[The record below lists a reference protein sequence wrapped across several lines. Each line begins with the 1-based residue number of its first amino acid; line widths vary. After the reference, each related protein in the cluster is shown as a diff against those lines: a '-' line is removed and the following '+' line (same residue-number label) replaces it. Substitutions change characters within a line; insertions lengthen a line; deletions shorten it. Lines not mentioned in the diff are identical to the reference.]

1 MVNITSTILIVIV
14 CGLPGVGKTTI
25 AKNLAPLIDASILS
39 TDKIRKE
46 LISNPT
52 YQKEERVLIY
62 DVMILLAKYLQQA
75 DRNCILDAT
84 FNKEDFR
91 NQVKNKLKVSEDQFF
106 IVECTC
112 PEKIV
117 FSRLKNRKDDYSD
130 ADVSVYQNMKKIYE
144 SVKGKH
150 ITVDTSQDSEYNAKL
165 ILEKITGG

>member
-1 MVNITSTILIVIV
+1 MLVII

-52 YQKEERVLIY
+52 YQKEERALIY

-75 DRNCILDAT
+75 GKNCILDAT
-84 FNKEDFR
+84 FNKEYSR

-112 PEKIV
+112 PEKII
-117 FSRLKNRKDDYSD
+117 FSRLKNRKEDYSD
-130 ADVSVYQNMKKIYE
+130 ADVSVYQKMKKIYE

-165 ILEKITGG
+165 IFKQITGG

>member
-1 MVNITSTILIVIV
+1 MIVIV

-52 YQKEERVLIY
+52 YQKEERALIY

-75 DRNCILDAT
+75 GRNCILDAT
-84 FNKEDFR
+84 FNKEYSR
-91 NQVKNKLKVSEDQFF
+91 NQVKNMLKVSEDQFF

-112 PEKIV
+112 PEKII
-117 FSRLKNRKDDYSD
+117 FSRLKNREKDYSD
-130 ADVSVYQNMKKIYE
+130 ADVSVYQKMKKIYE
-144 SVKGKH
+144 PVKGKH
-150 ITVDTSQDSEYNAKL
+150 ITVDTSQDSEYNSKL
-165 ILEKITGG
+165 IFKQITGG

>member
-1 MVNITSTILIVIV
+1 MLVII

-52 YQKEERVLIY
+52 YQKEERALIY
-62 DVMILLAKYLQQA
+62 DVMILLAKYLQQVG
-75 DRNCILDAT
+75 RNCILDAT
-84 FNKEDFR
+84 FNKEYSR
-91 NQVKNKLKVSEDQFF
+91 NQVKNMLKVSEDQFF

-130 ADVSVYQNMKKIYE
+130 ADALVYQKMKKIYE
-144 SVKGKH
+144 PVKDKH

-165 ILEKITGG
+165 IFKQITGG

>member
-1 MVNITSTILIVIV
+1 MIVLV
-14 CGLPGVGKTTI
+14 CGLPGVGKTTFS
-25 AKNLAPLIDASILS
+25 KKLAPLINAVILS

-52 YQKEERVLIY
+52 YQKEERALIY

-75 DRNCILDAT
+75 GRNCILDAT
-84 FNKEDFR
+84 FNQEDSR

-112 PEKIV
+112 PEKII

-130 ADVSVYQNMKKIYE
+130 ADVSVYQKMKKIYE
-144 SVKGKH
+144 PVKDKH

-165 ILEKITGG
+165 IFEQITGG